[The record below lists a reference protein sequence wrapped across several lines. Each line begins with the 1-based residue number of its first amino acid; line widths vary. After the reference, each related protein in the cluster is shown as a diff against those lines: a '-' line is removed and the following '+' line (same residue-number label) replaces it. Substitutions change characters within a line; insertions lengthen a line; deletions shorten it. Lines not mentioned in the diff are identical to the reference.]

1 MIQVNTGI
9 PYELFVK
16 KVYEALR
23 RTKDLPHHRN
33 IDIRHNV
40 KMVDQGG
47 IERQF
52 DLYWEREEFGILKKS
67 MIECKD
73 YQNGVSIERV
83 DALIGKM
90 IDFPDITP
98 ILATSVR
105 YQSGALQKAKN
116 HHIEIMVVREED
128 LEKDWKDE
136 NGTPLIRSIEGDI
149 IALEP
154 VRIHSYAAFI
164 DKDVAKELGLSGGRV
179 CARND
184 KLFFGDVKTGWRTS
198 LQNLGQEIEKE
209 LKGYVTE
216 PQTYRKMLNEGYE
229 EHEGR
234 RIPIKGF
241 EVRYTYLPPHITHIK
256 VEPIVEAVFEYV
268 LRGQKEILMRFGS
281 QEMVKKMSIKIPQ
294 CGTANSREHKPNDQ
308 VVANIDEAQGE

>member
-1 MIQVNTGI
+1 MTQVNTGI

-16 KVYEALR
+16 KVYEALQ

-40 KMVDQGG
+40 KIVDQGG

-52 DLYWEREEFGILKKS
+52 DLYWEHEEFGTLKKS

-90 IDFPDITP
+90 IDFPDIIP
-98 ILATSVR
+98 ILATSFR

-154 VRIHSYAAFI
+154 VRIHGYTAFI
-164 DKDVAKELGLSGGRV
+164 DNDVAQRTAEEVPPWRFFWYNLRSPKVGANRKEEQHEHLQGVRHSRHLRTGPDAGCLLQDRARLRAVRQGR
-179 CARND
+179 
-184 KLFFGDVKTGWRTS
+184 
-198 LQNLGQEIEKE
+198 Q
-209 LKGYVTE
+209 
-216 PQTYRKMLNEGYE
+216 
-229 EHEGR
+229 GR
-234 RIPIKGF
+234 RRP
-241 EVRYTYLPPHITHIK
+241 
-256 VEPIVEAVFEYV
+256 
-268 LRGQKEILMRFGS
+268 
-281 QEMVKKMSIKIPQ
+281 
-294 CGTANSREHKPNDQ
+294 
-308 VVANIDEAQGE
+308 

>member
-1 MIQVNTGI
+1 MTQVNTGI

-16 KVYEALR
+16 RVYEALQ
-23 RTKDLPHHRN
+23 RTKDLPHHHI

-52 DLYWEREEFGILKKS
+52 DLYWEREEFGNKKKS

-90 IDFPDITP
+90 CDFPDITP
-98 ILATSVR
+98 ILATSVK

-136 NGTPLIRSIEGDI
+136 NGTPLIRSIEGNI

-154 VRIHSYAAFI
+154 VRIHGYTAFI
-164 DKDVAKELGLSGGRV
+164 DKEAAKELGISGGRV

-198 LQNLGQEIEKE
+198 LLNLGDEIEKE

-216 PQTYRKMLNEGYE
+216 PQTYRRMLNDGYE
-229 EHEGR
+229 EYEGR
-234 RIPIKGF
+234 RVPIKGF
-241 EVRYTYLPPHITHIK
+241 EVQYTYLPPHVTHTK

-268 LRGQKEILMRFGS
+268 LLGQKEILMRFGS
-281 QEMVKKMSIKIPQ
+281 QEVVKQMPMKTPK
-294 CGTANSREHKPNDQ
+294 CGLANSPKSKA
-308 VVANIDEAQGE
+308 VVNTDETRGE